1 MRIMTKR
8 TVARYAEQ
16 YPKARRP
23 LFDWYRLA
31 ESASWASPNDVK
43 ATLGNASIINAERA
57 VFNIHGND
65 YCLVAAIDYGRQ
77 WLFVKWFGTH
87 ADYDAIDVATITWDA
102 PS

>member
-8 TVARYAEQ
+8 TVNRCAALF
-16 YPKARRP
+16 PKARRS

-31 ESASWASPNDVK
+31 ESAAWTSPQDVK
-43 ATLGNASIINAERA
+43 ATLGSASIINRERV

-65 YCLVAAIDYGRQ
+65 YRLVVAIDYSRQ

-87 ADYDAIDVATITWDA
+87 ADYDIIDVATITWEE
-102 PS
+102 PT